1 MKQYSKARLYASI
14 AAISFMQGLQYCVS
28 PVLGGIHEH
37 YPDVNI
43 SLIQMLITAPGL
55 FSLVVSLA
63 SGWLVLRITKK
74 QMLVFAGLMAGVTGM
89 VPFLYDSFGLLL
101 AARTIYGISLGIATT
116 LNVAVVAEFFE
127 GSERVKAMGFQAASV
142 GAGMVVT
149 NVCAGFLGRGGFRNA
164 YFINVIGF
172 ISMIVLILCLPETG
186 VAKETSTEKIR
197 LNAKVL
203 IMDLFALLEFFFL
216 ITYITN
222 ISMHLA
228 GALAGSSSASG
239 TLTGIFSGIQI
250 AAGILL
256 GVITARLKKF
266 TAGAAMLSFA
276 LGAVLLA
283 LFPGNF
289 PMLALSSVL
298 CGMSQ
303 GVFIPTA
310 ATYLSNHVAP
320 VATALASAT
329 LTVAMNIGQ
338 LLSPVVLNAVCMK
351 IFGQT
356 TTTGVYT
363 ISACGMA
370 VCAAAMCAW
379 RHFSED

>member
-1 MKQYSKARLYASI
+1 
-14 AAISFMQGLQYCVS
+14 
-28 PVLGGIHEH
+28 
-37 YPDVNI
+37 
-43 SLIQMLITAPGL
+43 
-55 FSLVVSLA
+55 
-63 SGWLVLRITKK
+63 
-74 QMLVFAGLMAGVTGM
+74 
-89 VPFLYDSFGLLL
+89 
-101 AARTIYGISLGIATT
+101 
-116 LNVAVVAEFFE
+116 
-127 GSERVKAMGFQAASV
+127 
-142 GAGMVVT
+142 
-149 NVCAGFLGRGGFRNA
+149 
-164 YFINVIGF
+164 
-172 ISMIVLILCLPETG
+172 
-186 VAKETSTEKIR
+186 
-197 LNAKVL
+197 
-203 IMDLFALLEFFFL
+203 
-216 ITYITN
+216 
-222 ISMHLA
+222 MHLA